1 MQSRTRLILVGL
13 IPILLVAGVIIG
25 VFLLGKLPG
34 FTGELFRKISGFMF
48 SPFFLEGTFAFL
60 GLIAVLCINNIRLR
74 LQGDEYVAMKIEDD
88 PEQSDS

>member
-25 VFLLGKLPG
+25 VFLLGNLPG
-34 FTGELFRKISGFMF
+34 FTGELFQKIAGFMF

-60 GLIAVLCINNIRLR
+60 GLIAVLCINNIRLK
-74 LQGDEYVAMKIEDD
+74 LQGDDYVAMEIEDD
-88 PEQSDS
+88 PEKTDP